1 MSRRFREAGWL
12 CLNNKDQIV
21 LRKIQGH
28 IESILRYCEGIQSF
42 QEFQSNSMRVEA
54 TVFNLMQIGELAKE
68 SLSDEVKAHLTTIPW
83 PQLYGMRN
91 RIVHG
96 YSGVNMNIVWDT
108 IQMDLPD
115 LLTELRAI
123 QAGAE

>member
-54 TVFNLMQIGELAKE
+54 TLFNLMQIGELAKE
-68 SLSDEVKAHLTTIPW
+68 SLSDEVKAQLTTIP
-83 PQLYGMRN
+83 
-91 RIVHG
+91 
-96 YSGVNMNIVWDT
+96 
-108 IQMDLPD
+108 
-115 LLTELRAI
+115 
-123 QAGAE
+123 

>member
-1 MSRRFREAGWL
+1 MSGRFREAGWL

-28 IESILRYCEGIQSF
+28 IESILRYCEGIQSL

-68 SLSDEVKAHLTTIPW
+68 SLSDEVKAQLTTIPW

-108 IQMDLPD
+108 IQMDLPE
-115 LLTELRAI
+115 LLSALQAI
-123 QAGAE
+123 QAGVE

>member
-1 MSRRFREAGWL
+1 M
-12 CLNNKDQIV
+12 NNKDQIV

-28 IESILRYCEGIQSF
+28 IESILRYCEGIQSL
-42 QEFQSNSMRVEA
+42 QEFQSNSMRVDA

-68 SLSDEVKAHLTTIPW
+68 SLSDEVKAQLTTIPW

-108 IQMDLPD
+108 IQMDLPE
-115 LLTELRAI
+115 LLSELQAI
-123 QAGAE
+123 QAGVE

>member
-1 MSRRFREAGWL
+1 M
-12 CLNNKDQIV
+12 NNKDQIV

-54 TVFNLMQIGELAKE
+54 TVFNLMQ
-68 SLSDEVKAHLTTIPW
+68 

-108 IQMDLPD
+108 IQMDLPE
-115 LLTELRAI
+115 LLSELQAI
-123 QAGAE
+123 QAGVE

>member
-1 MSRRFREAGWL
+1 M
-12 CLNNKDQIV
+12 NNKDQIV

-28 IESILRYCEGIQSF
+28 IESILRYCKGIQSF

-68 SLSDEVKAHLTTIPW
+68 SLSGEVKAQLTTIPW

-108 IQMDLPD
+108 IQMDLPE
-115 LLTELRAI
+115 LLSELQAI
-123 QAGAE
+123 QAGVE